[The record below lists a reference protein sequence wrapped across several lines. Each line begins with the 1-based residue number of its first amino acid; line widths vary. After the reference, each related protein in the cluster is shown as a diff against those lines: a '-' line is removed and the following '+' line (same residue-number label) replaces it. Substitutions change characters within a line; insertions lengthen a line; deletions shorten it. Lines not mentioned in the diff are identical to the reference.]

1 MAKKTTLILSVSYH
15 GAQGVVPAG
24 QPVELSAKEAKEFL
38 AQGLGRKPGAEMPA
52 PAPVDAAEVEALRAK
67 LAALQVELKEVQLDR
82 EERLAEAQAY
92 AVGLEDRLREAGL
105 FEDAQPDAAKK

>member
-1 MAKKTTLILSVSYH
+1 MATKKITLILSVSYH
-15 GAQGVVPAG
+15 GTEGVVPAG

-38 AQGLGRKPGAEMPA
+38 AQGLGRKPG
-52 PAPVDAAEVEALRAK
+52 EVELLRAK
-67 LAALQVELKEVQLDR
+67 LAKLELELKKVQLDR

-105 FEDAQPDAAKK
+105 FEDAQPDTAKK